1 MASSVIGLDIGT
13 SSVRAAQLS
22 ATKGSVRLDALGQ
35 VALPEGAVRDGRVMD
50 QPTVTQALRDLW
62 KHSRLTGKR
71 IALGVASSRVIV
83 RQVDLPWL
91 PPAELKQSL
100 AFSVGDWLPMAVEDV
115 YLDFCTL
122 EEVTIDDARLVRGL
136 LVAAPR
142 DLISANLEA
151 VLQAGLKP
159 VAVDLAPF
167 AVLRTVG
174 TGGSQAH
181 VDPVYSS
188 AGFAG
193 ETGVEALVEIGAGV
207 TTVIVHEHGIPRF
220 VRIVPMGGQ
229 GVTDAVAERLGIDRA
244 NAETLKQELSQLGML
259 REVRDGSGRPADPST
274 VSRAIDGSLST
285 FITEIRGSLD
295 FYAASEGSL
304 PIDRVV
310 LTGGGAR
317 LRGLPQ
323 RLAEVLP
330 APITPGAPFAG
341 VRIGDTG
348 LSNDQL
354 DFLAALSAVPIGLAL
369 GALA

>member
-1 MASSVIGLDIGT
+1 MASTAIGLDIGT

-22 ATKGSVRLDALGQ
+22 AAKGAVRLDALGQ
-35 VALPEGAVRDGRVMD
+35 VALPDGAVRDGQVID
-50 QPTVTQALRDLW
+50 GATVTRAIKDLF
-62 KHSRLTGKR
+62 KHSKLKGNR

-91 PPAELKQSL
+91 PADELKRSL
-100 AFSVGDWLPMAVEDV
+100 HFSVMDLLPVSVDEF
-115 YLDFCTL
+115 YLDFCGM
-122 EEVTIDDARLVRGL
+122 EELTVDDNRMVRGL

-142 DLISANLEA
+142 DLILSNLEA
-151 VLQAGLKP
+151 VQQAGLKP

-174 TGGSQAH
+174 TGFGGGHNDPLSQA
-181 VDPVYSS
+181 
-188 AGFAG
+188 
-193 ETGVEALVEIGAGV
+193 ETGVEALVEVGAGV
-207 TTVIVHEHGIPRF
+207 TTVIIHEHGVPRF

-229 GVTDAVAERLGIDRA
+229 SVTDAVAERLGVDRGH
-244 NAETLKQELSQLGML
+244 AESIKQEISQLGFL
-259 REVRDGSGRPADPST
+259 HEVFDGSGRPSEPGT
-274 VSRAIDGSLST
+274 VQRAIDTSLGS
-285 FITEIRGSLD
+285 FVTEVRGSLD

-317 LRGLPQ
+317 LRGLVE
-323 RLAEVLP
+323 RLADVLP
-330 APITPGAPFAG
+330 APIATGSPFAG
-341 VRIGDTG
+341 VRVGDTG

-354 DFLAALSAVPIGLAL
+354 EFLAPLSAVPIGLAL